1 MNSVKFL
8 ILPFLL
14 ACAASTSA
22 KDDLS
27 KDLDKKV
34 AAATLV
40 EQFQAAPDFTCKT
53 TDGRDFT
60 LSAQKGKVV
69 LLYFFSTSNAACIT
83 EMRYLETEI
92 HQKLK
97 GRGDFQII
105 AIGRGHERE
114 ELVKLAG
121 ERHYT
126 FSFVPDPKQEIY
138 GRYFARFVPRKVVV
152 RRDGTIAYL
161 ASGYKEFE
169 GILQLQE
176 LLARELAVKP

>member
-1 MNSVKFL
+1 MMNFVKLL
-8 ILPFLL
+8 ILLPLL
-14 ACAASTSA
+14 LTCAANA
-22 KDDLS
+22 PAEEE
-27 KDLDKKV
+27 LDKQV

-60 LSAQKGKVV
+60 LSAQKGKVL
-69 LLYFFSTSNAACIT
+69 LLYFFSTSNAASIT
-83 EMRYLETEI
+83 EMRYLEKEI

-121 ERHYT
+121 ERQYT

>member
-1 MNSVKFL
+1 MMNFVKLL
-8 ILPFLL
+8 ILLPLL
-14 ACAASTSA
+14 LTCAANA
-22 KDDLS
+22 PAEEE
-27 KDLDKKV
+27 LDKQV

-60 LSAQKGKVV
+60 LSAQKGKVL
-69 LLYFFSTSNAACIT
+69 LLYFFSTSNAASIT
-83 EMRYLETEI
+83 EMRYLEKEI